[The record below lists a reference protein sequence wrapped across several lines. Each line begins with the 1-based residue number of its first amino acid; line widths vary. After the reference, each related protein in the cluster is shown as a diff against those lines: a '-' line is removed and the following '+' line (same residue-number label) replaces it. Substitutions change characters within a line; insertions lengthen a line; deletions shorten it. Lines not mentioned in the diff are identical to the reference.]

1 MKPAVSLGT
10 PTPQGKDA
18 FRRASAGAPDA
29 LTSAGGDASGS
40 QETRENG
47 TKGIKSTGST
57 GYTIA
62 SASFRAVTRQP
73 PPTPRPP
80 LGTGSGISETS
91 KSELFP
97 PDPKPSGTRTSQR
110 RSPLGDV
117 SNVTTTPDDTAAK
130 LHRGWSGSFHA
141 SPPDERPDRSPARE
155 LAERAL
161 STANGLR
168 DLSQVLSP
176 AYASP
181 GIVDGAHGDVDN
193 ELDRVYGRY
202 KAHAAT
208 RTPGFAQD
216 DRPKPA
222 TWATKGATARD
233 ESPPGESPPPKDE
246 LELLSELPSGAAVTL
261 AHALGRWRE
270 ASSVSAVRSV
280 AKREKD
286 QLTALLRE
294 QADACDAEVNALTAE
309 IEDLMEALAESGSE
323 SSRLRWR
330 WSARAGVL
338 AQRCD
343 GYRREANRLRAKA
356 SSLETQLSSVEA
368 HIANAAKDF
377 EVLREKLNESRRETE
392 RARAGEDEARR
403 QLVAAQAAA
412 ADAIAAAS
420 MVAASPNAL
429 KPDVSD
435 EAAREAMRKQ
445 LKEDLRAEVERE
457 VRNEMGTSGRDA
469 SANVHALS
477 GSVARSVESLLHGG
491 KSAQVRQVSAAR
503 MEATRRCSSNLAAM
517 RAAGVETLKLDED
530 ESRGGVESA
539 ELISLIAAHAL
550 QRCEAHPH
558 GDGARAFY
566 RAARRVELAAM
577 ACQPQY
583 KKRDGRRT

>member
-29 LTSAGGDASGS
+29 LTSAGGDPSGS

-47 TKGIKSTGST
+47 AKSVKSSGST
-57 GYTIA
+57 GYTVA
-62 SASFRAVTRQP
+62 SASSRAVTSQP

-97 PDPKPSGTRTSQR
+97 PDPKPSGTRTSHR

-117 SNVTTTPDDTAAK
+117 SNVSTTPDDTAAK
-130 LHRGWSGSFHA
+130 LHRGWGSGSFHA
-141 SPPDERPDRSPARE
+141 SPPDDEKPDRSPALE

-208 RTPGFAQD
+208 RTPGFAED

-222 TWATKGATARD
+222 SWATKRPG
-233 ESPPGESPPPKDE
+233 ESPPGESPPVAFPA
-246 LELLSELPSGAAVTL
+246 GAAVTL

-286 QLTALLRE
+286 QLTTLLRE

-338 AQRCD
+338 AERCD

-356 SSLETQLSSVEA
+356 SGLESQLSSVEA
-368 HIANAAKDF
+368 HIADAAKDF

-412 ADAIAAAS
+412 ADAIAAAA
-420 MVAASPNAL
+420 MVAASPNAIRV
-429 KPDVSD
+429 DVSND
-435 EAAREAMRKQ
+435 AMREAMRKQ
-445 LKEDLRAEVERE
+445 LKEELRAEVERE

-469 SANVHALS
+469 SADVHALS

-491 KSAQVRQVSAAR
+491 KSAQVRQLSAAR
-503 MEATRRCSSNLAAM
+503 MEATQRCSSNLAAM

>member
-1 MKPAVSLGT
+1 M
-10 PTPQGKDA
+10 
-18 FRRASAGAPDA
+18 
-29 LTSAGGDASGS
+29 
-40 QETRENG
+40 
-47 TKGIKSTGST
+47 
-57 GYTIA
+57 
-62 SASFRAVTRQP
+62 
-73 PPTPRPP
+73 
-80 LGTGSGISETS
+80 
-91 KSELFP
+91 
-97 PDPKPSGTRTSQR
+97 
-110 RSPLGDV
+110 
-117 SNVTTTPDDTAAK
+117 
-130 LHRGWSGSFHA
+130 
-141 SPPDERPDRSPARE
+141 E

-208 RTPGFAQD
+208 RTPGFAED

-222 TWATKGATARD
+222 TWATGATACD
-233 ESPPGESPPPKDE
+233 ESPPGESPPGESPPGESPPGE
-246 LELLSELPSGAAVTL
+246 LHALELPSGAAVTL

-338 AQRCD
+338 AERCD

-356 SSLETQLSSVEA
+356 SSLESQLSSVEA
-368 HIANAAKDF
+368 HIADAAKDF

-412 ADAIAAAS
+412 ADAIAAAA

-435 EAAREAMRKQ
+435 DAAREAMRKQ
-445 LKEDLRAEVERE
+445 LKEELRAEVERE

-491 KSAQVRQVSAAR
+491 KSAQVRQLSAAR

>member
-1 MKPAVSLGT
+1 MYHRVGVVS
-10 PTPQGKDA
+10 
-18 FRRASAGAPDA
+18 
-29 LTSAGGDASGS
+29 
-40 QETRENG
+40 
-47 TKGIKSTGST
+47 
-57 GYTIA
+57 
-62 SASFRAVTRQP
+62 RAVTRQP
-73 PPTPRPP
+73 PPTPSPP

-97 PDPKPSGTRTSQR
+97 PDPKPSGTRTSHR

-117 SNVTTTPDDTAAK
+117 SNVSTTPDDTAAK
-130 LHRGWSGSFHA
+130 LHRGWGSGSFHA
-141 SPPDERPDRSPARE
+141 SPPDERPDRSPASE

-208 RTPGFAQD
+208 RTPGFAED

-222 TWATKGATARD
+222 TWATKRRD
-233 ESPPGESPPPKDE
+233 ESPPDESPPPEGE
-246 LELLSELPSGAAVTL
+246 LAFPSGAAVTL

-323 SSRLRWR
+323 SARLRWR

-338 AQRCD
+338 AERCD

-356 SSLETQLSSVEA
+356 SGLETQLSSVEA
-368 HIANAAKDF
+368 HIASAAKDF
-377 EVLREKLNESRRETE
+377 EVLRDKLNESRRETE

-412 ADAIAAAS
+412 ADAIAAAA
-420 MVAASPNAL
+420 MVAASPNAINNR
-429 KPDVSD
+429 DVSN
-435 EAAREAMRKQ
+435 EAMREAMRKQ
-445 LKEDLRAEVERE
+445 VKEELRVEVERE
-457 VRNEMGTSGRDA
+457 VRNEMRTSGRDA
-469 SANVHALS
+469 CAEVHALS
-477 GSVARSVESLLHGG
+477 GSVARSVESLLRGG
-491 KSAQVRQVSAAR
+491 KSAQVRQLLAAR
-503 MEATRRCSSNLAAM
+503 MEATQRCSSNLAAM

>member
-1 MKPAVSLGT
+1 M
-10 PTPQGKDA
+10 
-18 FRRASAGAPDA
+18 
-29 LTSAGGDASGS
+29 
-40 QETRENG
+40 
-47 TKGIKSTGST
+47 
-57 GYTIA
+57 
-62 SASFRAVTRQP
+62 
-73 PPTPRPP
+73 
-80 LGTGSGISETS
+80 
-91 KSELFP
+91 
-97 PDPKPSGTRTSQR
+97 
-110 RSPLGDV
+110 
-117 SNVTTTPDDTAAK
+117 
-130 LHRGWSGSFHA
+130 
-141 SPPDERPDRSPARE
+141 E

-208 RTPGFAQD
+208 RTPGFAED

-222 TWATKGATARD
+222 TWATKRRD
-233 ESPPGESPPPKDE
+233 ESPPDESPPPEGE
-246 LELLSELPSGAAVTL
+246 LAFPSGAAVTL

-323 SSRLRWR
+323 SLRLRWR

-338 AQRCD
+338 VERCD

-356 SSLETQLSSVEA
+356 SGLESQLSSVEA
-368 HIANAAKDF
+368 HIADAAKDF

-392 RARAGEDEARR
+392 RARAGEDEARL

-412 ADAIAAAS
+412 ADAIAAAA
-420 MVAASPNAL
+420 MVAASPNAIRS
-429 KPDVSD
+429 DVSND
-435 EAAREAMRKQ
+435 AMREAMRKQ
-445 LKEDLRAEVERE
+445 LKEELRAEVERE
-457 VRNEMGTSGRDA
+457 VRNEMGTSGQDA
-469 SANVHALS
+469 SVDVHALS

-491 KSAQVRQVSAAR
+491 KSAQVRQLSAAR
-503 MEATRRCSSNLAAM
+503 MEATQRCSSNLAAM